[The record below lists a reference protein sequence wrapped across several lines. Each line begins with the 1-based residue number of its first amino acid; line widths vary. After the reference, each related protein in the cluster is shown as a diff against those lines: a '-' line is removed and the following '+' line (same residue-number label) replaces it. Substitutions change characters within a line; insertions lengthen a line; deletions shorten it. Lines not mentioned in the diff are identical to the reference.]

1 MYNRSMRKFFLII
14 LLSLGLTTTSYGSYL
29 DDWPDDSICS
39 WLKQKPTH
47 EGYLGQAKK
56 RGLSCGGEV
65 AIKPSTAASVE
76 DAETIQIEPAELEMT
91 SRLVGEFNLKQLSEN
106 LNPNLGVLST
116 LIGKVDINQDG
127 YDDFVVGN
135 AAFDNQH
142 RNAVNEFSKPVFL
155 FWNNSIKE
163 YVVDGDVQKGLPFMY
178 FPHRVHSSV
187 NPKNGL
193 TYLFVTDTGHDLANY
208 DYSKGMNNLPPNC
221 GAQNRLFTYDP
232 SSGGVEEVQLPQL
245 NDYSHGLAA
254 GDMNGDQV
262 TDYVVLNI
270 NAIGF
275 PEKCLFNGEEYTNES
290 YILYSNKKGGF
301 DKVDLKLN
309 YKKATHDRRKKT
321 HPAGTVAVD
330 SNNDVYLILGS
341 THFSDSIYAF
351 KQDSKA
357 SFTET
362 SQVSAPEFMRVD
374 GASASHAEV
383 LYADIDAD
391 GVKEVVSGIVN
402 SKHDGR
408 YVQLLD
414 FSNGQLTDRSHDLV
428 QSLSDASKGKDW
440 CVDLFFNE
448 QTAWNQPI
456 LTCTHMRAPA
466 SKNRGSFFTWTE
478 GKLQLA
484 KIKSDSLSDWT
495 RRFYPVTLGQKTV
508 FVGHEIQG
516 KRLIEGRALF
526 DSIHL
531 YLIQPPKE
539 KLPPSNTFD
548 GNYYFKLIITHSDGR
563 FFSPGGGLIEI
574 KNGILS
580 VWNTRRVLRD
590 VDSTIDKFDTFKG
603 YIDENGDFQATFEFN
618 GCGPGDCQEE
628 LISLK
633 GNIHRDGQLFGDFL
647 NKVVSFELQK
657 K

>member
-1 MYNRSMRKFFLII
+1 
-14 LLSLGLTTTSYGSYL
+14 
-29 DDWPDDSICS
+29 
-39 WLKQKPTH
+39 
-47 EGYLGQAKK
+47 
-56 RGLSCGGEV
+56 
-65 AIKPSTAASVE
+65 
-76 DAETIQIEPAELEMT
+76 
-91 SRLVGEFNLKQLSEN
+91 
-106 LNPNLGVLST
+106 
-116 LIGKVDINQDG
+116 
-127 YDDFVVGN
+127 
-135 AAFDNQH
+135 
-142 RNAVNEFSKPVFL
+142 
-155 FWNNSIKE
+155 
-163 YVVDGDVQKGLPFMY
+163 MY

-580 VWNTRRVLRD
+580 VWNTRRTLKD

-628 LISLK
+628 LISLE
-633 GNIHRDGQLFGDFL
+633 GNIHSDSKLFGGFL
-647 NKVVSFELQK
+647 NKVISFELQK